1 MDTLFSNVT
10 IVTMDEAMHVYYAAF
25 LGVTDGKISWIDRE
39 PPKEKPKQIVNGE
52 GMVLMPGLINCHTH
66 LPMSLLRGYGD
77 GHDLHTWLFD
87 YIFPREARMDDRTVK
102 AATLLSIAE
111 CLRFGVTS
119 VSDMYDHCGA
129 IAEAVAES
137 GIKANLSRGITLWSE
152 DFDFE
157 TYPACVEL
165 RELCEKWNGY
175 DNGRIRAE
183 ASVHA
188 EYTSNYL
195 LWEALGEYALNEGLG
210 MQIHL
215 SETKK
220 EHEECK
226 EKYGLTPAQLLD
238 CHHVF
243 DSRALAAHCVWLE
256 PEDKN
261 LLAKRKVTAVH
272 CPVSNLKLASG
283 KADVIAM
290 VKAGMNVALGTDGA
304 SSNNSLDL
312 FEEIK
317 AASLM
322 AKDLHGDANAL
333 PPQAALMM
341 ATVCG
346 AKAQGREKECGMLK
360 LGMDADLILLDFTQP
375 HLMPCHDVLS
385 HLCYA
390 ATGHDVVMTMVRGK
404 ILYAAGKYS
413 TIDLEAVVKELAEH
427 AMPTV
432 FLDEK
437 REQGSGSR
445 EQGG

>member
-1 MDTLFSNVT
+1 MDTFFSNVT
-10 IVTMDEAMHVYYAAF
+10 LVTMDEALHVYYAAF
-25 LGVTDGKISWIDRE
+25 LGVTDGKISYIGKTA
-39 PPKEKPKQIVNGE
+39 PQEKPKQIINGE

-87 YIFPREARMDDRTVK
+87 YIFPREARLDDRAVK

-137 GIKANLSRGITLWSE
+137 GIKANLSRGITLWTE
-152 DFDFE
+152 EFDPE

-165 RELCEKWNGY
+165 RELREKWDGY
-175 DNGRIRAE
+175 DGGRIKVE
-183 ASVHA
+183 ASIHA
-188 EYTSNYL
+188 EYTSNYH
-195 LWEALGEYALNEGLG
+195 LWEAMGEYACNEGLG
-210 MQIHL
+210 LQLHL

-238 CHHVF
+238 CYHVF
-243 DSRALAAHCVWLE
+243 AARTQAAHCVWLE
-256 PEDKN
+256 PEDMA

-283 KADVIAM
+283 EADVVAM

-304 SSNNSLDL
+304 SSNNNLDL

-322 AKDLHGDANAL
+322 AKNDHADAQTL
-333 PPQAALMM
+333 PAQAALMM

-346 AKAQGREKECGMLK
+346 ARAQGREKECGMLK
-360 LGMDADLILLDFTQP
+360 EGMDADLILLDFTQP

-390 ATGHDVVMTMVRGK
+390 ASGHDVVMTMVRGR
-404 ILYAAGKYS
+404 ILYAAGKYP
-413 TIDLEAVVKELAEH
+413 TIDLDAVVRELAEH
-427 AMPTV
+427 AMPKV
-432 FLDEK
+432 FLDDAARQTED
-437 REQGSGSR
+437 SISR
-445 EQGG
+445 